1 MKKKKNKNNRAEVVF
16 STNPNFNYTHG
27 EGDEEDDIIPP
38 DRQRLRIFLDK
49 KKRKGK
55 EVTLVAGFEGPDD
68 TLKEL
73 GKMLKSKCGV
83 GGSVKD
89 GEILIQGNHRDRVL
103 QLLID
108 AGYTGSKKSGG

>member
-1 MKKKKNKNNRAEVVF
+1 MKKKNKKNRTGVVF
-16 STNPNFNYTHG
+16 STNPNFSYTYG
-27 EGDEEDDIIPP
+27 EGEAEDGAIPP
-38 DRQRLRIFLDK
+38 ERQRLRIFLDK

-55 EVTLVAGFEGPDD
+55 EVTLVAGFEGSTDQ
-68 TLKEL
+68 LKEL

-103 QLLID
+103 QLLLD
-108 AGYTGSKKSGG
+108 AGYTSSKKSGG